1 MTTERMS
8 RRGWMCHQS
17 GSDGLDVATSGR
29 EMSAGSEQTEEE
41 KLSTDSNWVKSKHGV
56 KA

>member
-1 MTTERMS
+1 
-8 RRGWMCHQS
+8 MCHQS

-41 KLSTDSNWVKSKHGV
+41 KLSTDSN
-56 KA
+56 